1 MVVLK
6 LEMIPIN
13 HSYWRKRYEIA
24 RIVISKRLNSLR
36 TDSIRSKQ
44 VGVSLVG
51 EIMATSYVRAE
62 QRTVLQFCYDSGMTP
77 LDTLSK
83 VKQDEYH
90 WNVSQALVYK
100 LFSRFREE
108 KPADER
114 MGKPPLRILAKAR
127 QLNQSSAKTEDKRCA
142 T

>member
-1 MVVLK
+1 MYCHK
-6 LEMIPIN
+6 
-13 HSYWRKRYEIA
+13 
-24 RIVISKRLNSLR
+24 ISKRLHSLR

-44 VGVSLVG
+44 VGVSSIS
-51 EIMATSYVRAE
+51 EIMVTSYVRAE
-62 QRTVLQFCYDSGMTP
+62 QRTVIQFCYDSGMTP

-90 WNVSQALVYK
+90 LNVSQTLVYK

-114 MGKPPLRILAKAR
+114 MGKPPLRNTGEGTAVESVVSKDRRQKVRYLAER
-127 QLNQSSAKTEDKRCA
+127 TG
-142 T
+142 